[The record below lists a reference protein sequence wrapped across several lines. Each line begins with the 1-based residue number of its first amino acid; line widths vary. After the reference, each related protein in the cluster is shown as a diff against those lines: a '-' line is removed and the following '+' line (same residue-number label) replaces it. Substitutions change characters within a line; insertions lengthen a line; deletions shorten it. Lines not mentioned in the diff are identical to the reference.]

1 MNKRKLRFNGVDVL
15 LILLALAAAFV
26 LFKVFILNDRGGDIQ
41 AGTDTV
47 KIQYVV
53 QLQNLDARSQESVR
67 RGQAVEDAITRKPIG
82 TVAGVEVHDYEK
94 VVFDYDTG
102 REVVSRTEGKITML
116 VTIEADVI
124 ETDRAF
130 LANGCDIR
138 VGKQFSLMLP
148 EIYGVG
154 FCIRLDKE

>member
-15 LILLALAAAFV
+15 LILLALAAAFI
-26 LFKVFILNDRGGDIQ
+26 LFKVFILN
-41 AGTDTV
+41 
-47 KIQYVV
+47 
-53 QLQNLDARSQESVR
+53 
-67 RGQAVEDAITRKPIG
+67 
-82 TVAGVEVHDYEK
+82 
-94 VVFDYDTG
+94 
-102 REVVSRTEGKITML
+102 EVVSRTEGKITML
-116 VTIEADVI
+116 VTIEADVV

>member
-53 QLQNLDARSQESVR
+53 QLQNLDARYQESVR
-67 RGQAVEDAITRKPIG
+67 RGQSVEDAITRKPIG
-82 TVAGVEVHDYEK
+82 TVVGVEVHDYEK

-116 VTIEADVI
+116 VTIEADVV

>member
-1 MNKRKLRFNGVDVL
+1 MNTRKLRFNGVDVL
-15 LILLALAAAFV
+15 LILIALAAAFV
-26 LFKVFILNDRGGDIQ
+26 LLKVFVLNDRGGDVQ
-41 AGTDTV
+41 AGSDTV

-53 QLQNLDARSQESVR
+53 QLQNLDARFKESVH
-67 RGQAVEDAITRKPIG
+67 RGQAVEDAITRKSIG
-82 TVAGVEVHDYEK
+82 TVVGVEVHDFEK
-94 VVFDYDTG
+94 VVFDYDSG
-102 REVVSRTEGKITML
+102 REIVSSVDGRITML
-116 VTIEADVI
+116 VTIEADVV

-130 LANGCDIR
+130 LADGCDIR

>member
-53 QLQNLDARSQESVR
+53 QLQNLDARYQESVR

-82 TVAGVEVHDYEK
+82 TVVGVEVHDYEK

-116 VTIEADVI
+116 VTIEADVV